1 MHMSGRLT
9 SMSASNATPP
19 CQAYVALFGLSP
31 VPTIRPYLLTPRHTR
46 EVHDVADH
54 LRAPA
59 KADKR

>member
-1 MHMSGRLT
+1 
-9 SMSASNATPP
+9 MSASNATPP